1 MGIIWINTQAERDIT
16 VTGQAWEREGAR
28 EDRRGELEKV
38 PGGRGGVSLG
48 RGELEKVPGGR
59 GPCGRLGGVVPIPQ
73 RKKLKLRVE

>member
-1 MGIIWINTQAERDIT
+1 M
-16 VTGQAWEREGAR
+16 
-28 EDRRGELEKV
+28 
-38 PGGRGGVSLG
+38 SLG